1 MSAIDSVRRPGPGQ
15 RVGPWAGRRPSWAS
29 TDSAGGT
36 SAGGAEVKTD
46 GSSTVSAVAA
56 AAASRAR
63 SLATVRIR
71 SAVLPISTT
80 PAPSAI
86 SQPVVP
92 FWVTCT
98 SSWMGTPTRRSVS
111 VSSWAV
117 TGTMPL
123 ARAVTSASTVTL
135 S

>member
-1 MSAIDSVRRPGPGQ
+1 MSA
-15 RVGPWAGRRPSWAS
+15 
-29 TDSAGGT
+29 
-36 SAGGAEVKTD
+36 
-46 GSSTVSAVAA
+46 VSA
-56 AAASRAR
+56 SLAR

-80 PAPSAI
+80 PAPRAI

-98 SSWMGTPTRRSVS
+98 SSWIGWPDPAARDS

-135 S
+135 SWARISGSSIGLMVSRRSLSEVNTSRARMALVVGVGAGRAGCCAP